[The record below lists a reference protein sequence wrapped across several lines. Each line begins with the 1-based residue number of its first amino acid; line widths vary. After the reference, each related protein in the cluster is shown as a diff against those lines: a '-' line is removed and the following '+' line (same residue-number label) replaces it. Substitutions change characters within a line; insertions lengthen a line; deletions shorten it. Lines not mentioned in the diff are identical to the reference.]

1 MGAYANFV
9 GLSNKLD
16 LWRMHSWNR
25 IHPYAGDLLYWVI
38 KPWEVGIREMKQK
51 ARKRGKVNTLLS
63 SSRLGNQCSDYSV
76 FWKLYN
82 PLHLTQTRLLEEREK
97 NLHDIYHPS
106 PISQHLSYKRPVLT
120 TDLSRVTWSLQAV
133 DGETVSPIVSFSWL
147 VAPRCGAQTSVAVT
161 ARVTWLQHQGMDLL
175 KATWAREQGE
185 QSKPREERR
194 TSGMTHKVSLASSAR
209 LLSISHVTCNLFNPL
224 LLMWKV

>member
-1 MGAYANFV
+1 
-9 GLSNKLD
+9 
-16 LWRMHSWNR
+16 
-25 IHPYAGDLLYWVI
+25 
-38 KPWEVGIREMKQK
+38 MKQK

-120 TDLSRVTWSLQAV
+120 TDLSRVT
-133 DGETVSPIVSFSWL
+133 
-147 VAPRCGAQTSVAVT
+147 
-161 ARVTWLQHQGMDLL
+161 
-175 KATWAREQGE
+175 
-185 QSKPREERR
+185 
-194 TSGMTHKVSLASSAR
+194 
-209 LLSISHVTCNLFNPL
+209 
-224 LLMWKV
+224 